1 MIHVETIKG
10 QKVVEVQGTNSVIL
24 SDLAHVIN
32 GVKYHLFMKEN
43 GLTNEQANSI
53 MTGVFMDS
61 MMRDFDTRGDNNGD
75 KD

>member
-10 QKVVEVQGTNSVIL
+10 QKVVEVQGTNAVIL
-24 SDLAHVIN
+24 TDLAHVIN
-32 GVKYHLFMKEN
+32 AIKYRLLMKEN
-43 GLTNEQANSI
+43 ELTNEQANSI

-61 MMRDFDTRGDNNGD
+61 MTRDFDTKGDNNGD